1 MGTPLGMAEAV
12 ERATMALEGLVAWR
26 RRVPSTRAGCG
37 WRSYSQPSCISRCAP
52 KCKWRSY
59 SQPSCISR
67 CAPKCKWRSYSQPA
81 CISRCAPKC
90 KTLSTHK
97 CKYTALL
104 TSLAV
109 LILLALLTLPTL
121 LTETKALHRLHLGA
135 PLA

>member
-67 CAPKCKWRSYSQPA
+67 CAPKCK
-81 CISRCAPKC
+81 
-90 KTLSTHK
+90 TLSTHK